1 MSYAILAVTACLTLI
16 NIFSYEFE
24 NFGCSVYVPP
34 VGEELQIEDFGTSV
48 SYHTDTYLLAK
59 LSQLN
64 LSQNMQ
70 DLIVS
75 RFQQVKDS
83 LPPELAEQVNKL
95 SDDEKIKQTDSR
107 YAQFL
112 SDRTNNLKSLMK
124 KFEDFTKEVEDKE
137 ERAKLDSANKSLRDF
152 ILRLSSPSE
161 DSDKS

>member
-1 MSYAILAVTACLTLI
+1 MSLKNY
-16 NIFSYEFE
+16 
-24 NFGCSVYVPP
+24 GCSVYVPP

-59 LSQLN
+59 MSQLN

-83 LPPELAEQVNKL
+83 LPSELAQQVDKL
-95 SDDEKIKQTDSR
+95 SDEEKITQTDSR

-152 ILRLSSPSE
+152 IIRLSSLSD

>member
-1 MSYAILAVTACLTLI
+1 MSLK
-16 NIFSYEFE
+16 

-48 SYHTDTYLLAK
+48 SYHSDTYLLAK
-59 LSQLN
+59 MSQLN

-83 LPPELAEQVNKL
+83 LPPDLADQVNKL
-95 SDDEKIKQTDSR
+95 SDEEKIKQTDSR

-124 KFEDFTKEVEDKE
+124 KFEDFTKEVVDKE
-137 ERAKLDSANKSLRDF
+137 ERAKLDSANKYLRDF
-152 ILRLSSPSE
+152 IIRLSSPSE

>member
-1 MSYAILAVTACLTLI
+1 MSLK
-16 NIFSYEFE
+16 

-59 LSQLN
+59 MSQLN
-64 LSQNMQ
+64 LSQNLQ

-83 LPPELAEQVNKL
+83 LSPELAEQVNKL
-95 SDDEKIKQTDSR
+95 SDEEKIKQTDSR

-124 KFEDFTKEVEDKE
+124 KFEDFTKEVEDSE

-152 ILRLSSPSE
+152 ILRLSSPSDE

>member
-1 MSYAILAVTACLTLI
+1 MSLK
-16 NIFSYEFE
+16 

-59 LSQLN
+59 MSQLN

-95 SDDEKIKQTDSR
+95 SDEEKINQTDSR

-137 ERAKLDSANKSLRDF
+137 ERAKLDSANKYLRDF
-152 ILRLSSPSE
+152 IIRLSSPSE
-161 DSDKS
+161 VSDKS

>member
-1 MSYAILAVTACLTLI
+1 MSLKNY
-16 NIFSYEFE
+16 
-24 NFGCSVYVPP
+24 GCSVYVPP

-48 SYHTDTYLLAK
+48 SYHTDAYLLAK
-59 LSQLN
+59 MSQLN
-64 LSQNMQ
+64 LSQHMQ

-75 RFQQVKDS
+75 RFQEVKDS

-95 SDDEKIKQTDSR
+95 SDEEKIKQTDSR

-124 KFEDFTKEVEDKE
+124 NFEDFTKEVEDKE

-152 ILRLSSPSE
+152 ILRLSSPTE

>member
-1 MSYAILAVTACLTLI
+1 MSLKNY
-16 NIFSYEFE
+16 
-24 NFGCSVYVPP
+24 GCSVYIPP

-48 SYHTDTYLLAK
+48 SYHTDAYLLARM
-59 LSQLN
+59 SQLN

-83 LPPELAEQVNKL
+83 LPSELAEQIDKL
-95 SDDEKIKQTDSR
+95 SDEEKIKQTDSR

-124 KFEDFTKEVEDKE
+124 NFEDFTKEVEDKE

>member
-1 MSYAILAVTACLTLI
+1 MSLK
-16 NIFSYEFE
+16 

-34 VGEELQIEDFGTSV
+34 IGEELQIEDFGTSV
-48 SYHTDTYLLAK
+48 SYHTDAYLLAK
-59 LSQLN
+59 MSQLN

-75 RFQQVKDS
+75 RFQQIKDS

-95 SDDEKIKQTDSR
+95 SDEEKIKQTDSR

-112 SDRTNNLKSLMK
+112 SDRSNNLKSLMN
-124 KFEDFTKEVEDKE
+124 KFEDFTKEVADKE
-137 ERAKLDSANKSLRDF
+137 ERAKLDSANKYLRDF
-152 ILRLSSPSE
+152 IIRLSSPSE

>member
-1 MSYAILAVTACLTLI
+1 MSLKNY
-16 NIFSYEFE
+16 
-24 NFGCSVYVPP
+24 GCSVYVPP

-48 SYHTDTYLLAK
+48 SYHTDAYLLAK
-59 LSQLN
+59 MSQLN

-75 RFQQVKDS
+75 RFQEVKDL

-95 SDDEKIKQTDSR
+95 SDEDKIKQTDSR

-124 KFEDFTKEVEDKE
+124 NFEDFTKEVQDKE

>member
-1 MSYAILAVTACLTLI
+1 MSLKNY
-16 NIFSYEFE
+16 
-24 NFGCSVYVPP
+24 GCSVYVSPL
-34 VGEELQIEDFGTSV
+34 GEELQIEDFGTSV
-48 SYHTDTYLLAK
+48 SYHTDVYLLAK

-83 LPPELAEQVNKL
+83 LTPDLAEQVNKL
-95 SDDEKIKQTDSR
+95 SDEEKIKQTDSR

>member
-1 MSYAILAVTACLTLI
+1 MSLK
-16 NIFSYEFE
+16 

-59 LSQLN
+59 MSQLN

-83 LPPELAEQVNKL
+83 LPPDLAEQVNKL

-124 KFEDFTKEVEDKE
+124 KFEDFTKEIEDKE
-137 ERAKLDSANKSLRDF
+137 ERSKLDSANKSLRDF
-152 ILRLSSPSE
+152 ILRLSRS
-161 DSDKS
+161 DSDSNE

>member
-1 MSYAILAVTACLTLI
+1 MSLK
-16 NIFSYEFE
+16 

-59 LSQLN
+59 MSQLN

-75 RFQQVKDS
+75 RFQQVQDL
-83 LPPELAEQVNKL
+83 LPPELAEQVDKL
-95 SDDEKIKQTDSR
+95 SDEEKIEQTDSR

-152 ILRLSSPSE
+152 ILRLSRS
-161 DSDKS
+161 DSDSDE

>member
-1 MSYAILAVTACLTLI
+1 MSLKNY
-16 NIFSYEFE
+16 
-24 NFGCSVYVPP
+24 GCSVYVPP

-59 LSQLN
+59 MSQLN
-64 LSQNMQ
+64 LSQNLQ

-83 LPPELAEQVNKL
+83 LPPELSEQVNKL
-95 SDDEKIKQTDSR
+95 SDEEKINQTDSR

-112 SDRTNNLKSLMK
+112 SDRTNNIKSLMK

-152 ILRLSSPSE
+152 ILRLSSPSDE
-161 DSDKS
+161 SDNS

>member
-1 MSYAILAVTACLTLI
+1 MVMSLKNY
-16 NIFSYEFE
+16 
-24 NFGCSVYVPP
+24 GCSVYVPP
-34 VGEELQIEDFGTSV
+34 IGEELQIEDFGTSV

-59 LSQLN
+59 MSQLN
-64 LSQNMQ
+64 LSQNIQ
-70 DLIVS
+70 DMIVS

-95 SDDEKIKQTDSR
+95 SDEEKIKQTDSR

-124 KFEDFTKEVEDKE
+124 KFEDFTKEVKDQE
-137 ERAKLDSANKSLRDF
+137 ERSKLDSANKFLRDF
-152 ILRLSSPSE
+152 ILRLSSPSD

>member
-1 MSYAILAVTACLTLI
+1 MSLKNY
-16 NIFSYEFE
+16 
-24 NFGCSVYVPP
+24 GCSVYVPP

-59 LSQLN
+59 MSQLN

-83 LPPELAEQVNKL
+83 LPPELAEQVDKL
-95 SDDEKIKQTDSR
+95 SDEEKIKQTDSR

-112 SDRTNNLKSLMK
+112 SDRTNNLRSLMK

-152 ILRLSSPSE
+152 IIRLSAPSE
-161 DSDKS
+161 GSDKP

>member
-1 MSYAILAVTACLTLI
+1 MSLK
-16 NIFSYEFE
+16 N
-24 NFGCSVYVPP
+24 NGCSVYVPP

-59 LSQLN
+59 MSQLN
-64 LSQNMQ
+64 LSQNLQ

-83 LPPELAEQVNKL
+83 LPPDLAEQVNKL

-152 ILRLSSPSE
+152 ILRLSSPYE
-161 DSDKS
+161 DADKS

>member
-1 MSYAILAVTACLTLI
+1 MSLKNY
-16 NIFSYEFE
+16 
-24 NFGCSVYVPP
+24 GCSVYVPP

-59 LSQLN
+59 MSQLN
-64 LSQNMQ
+64 LSQNLQ

-161 DSDKS
+161 GSDKP

>member
-1 MSYAILAVTACLTLI
+1 MSLKNY
-16 NIFSYEFE
+16 
-24 NFGCSVYVPP
+24 GCSVYVPP

-48 SYHTDTYLLAK
+48 SYHTDIFLLAK
-59 LSQLN
+59 ISQLN

-75 RFQQVKDS
+75 RFQQIKDS
-83 LPPELAEQVNKL
+83 LSPELAEQVNKL
-95 SDDEKIKQTDSR
+95 SDEEKIKQTDSR

-112 SDRTNNLKSLMK
+112 SDRSNNLKSLMK

-152 ILRLSSPSE
+152 IIRLSSPSE

>member
-1 MSYAILAVTACLTLI
+1 MSLK
-16 NIFSYEFE
+16 

-59 LSQLN
+59 MSQLN

-83 LPPELAEQVNKL
+83 LPPDLAEQVNKL
-95 SDDEKIKQTDSR
+95 SDEEKIKQTDSR

-137 ERAKLDSANKSLRDF
+137 ERSKLDSANKYLRDF
-152 ILRLSSPSE
+152 IIRLSSPSE

>member
-1 MSYAILAVTACLTLI
+1 MSLK
-16 NIFSYEFE
+16 

-59 LSQLN
+59 MSQLN

-83 LPPELAEQVNKL
+83 LPPELADQVNKL
-95 SDDEKIKQTDSR
+95 SDEEKITQTDSR

-112 SDRTNNLKSLMK
+112 SDRTNKLKSLMK

-152 ILRLSSPSE
+152 ILRLSRS
-161 DSDKS
+161 DSDSDE

>member
-1 MSYAILAVTACLTLI
+1 MSLKNY
-16 NIFSYEFE
+16 
-24 NFGCSVYVPP
+24 GCSVYVPP

-59 LSQLN
+59 MSQLN
-64 LSQNMQ
+64 LSQNLQ

-83 LPPELAEQVNKL
+83 LPSELAEQVNKL

-124 KFEDFTKEVEDKE
+124 KFEDFTKEVEDNE

-152 ILRLSSPSE
+152 IIRLSSLSE

>member
-1 MSYAILAVTACLTLI
+1 MSLKNY
-16 NIFSYEFE
+16 
-24 NFGCSVYVPP
+24 GCSVYVPP

-48 SYHTDTYLLAK
+48 SYHTDIYLLAK
-59 LSQLN
+59 MSQLN

-83 LPPELAEQVNKL
+83 LPPDLAEQVNKL
-95 SDDEKIKQTDSR
+95 SDEEKIKQTDSR

-112 SDRTNNLKSLMK
+112 SDRSNNLKSLMK

-137 ERAKLDSANKSLRDF
+137 ERAKLDSANKYLRDF
-152 ILRLSSPSE
+152 IIRLSSPSE
-161 DSDKS
+161 GSDKS

>member
-1 MSYAILAVTACLTLI
+1 MSLKNY
-16 NIFSYEFE
+16 
-24 NFGCSVYVPP
+24 GCSIYVPP

-59 LSQLN
+59 MSQLN
-64 LSQNMQ
+64 LSQNLQ

-75 RFQQVKDS
+75 RFQQVKDC
-83 LPPELAEQVNKL
+83 LPPDLAEQVNKL
-95 SDDEKIKQTDSR
+95 SDEEKIKQTDSR

-112 SDRTNNLKSLMK
+112 SDRTNSLKSLMK
-124 KFEDFTKEVEDKE
+124 KFDDFTKEVEDKE

-152 ILRLSSPSE
+152 ILRLSSTSE

>member
-1 MSYAILAVTACLTLI
+1 MSLK
-16 NIFSYEFE
+16 

-34 VGEELQIEDFGTSV
+34 VGEELQIEDFGSSV
-48 SYHTDTYLLAK
+48 SYHSDSYLLAK

-64 LSQNMQ
+64 LSQNLQ

-83 LPPELAEQVNKL
+83 LPADLAEQVNHL

-107 YAQFL
+107 YTQFL

-124 KFEDFTKEVEDKE
+124 KFEDYSKDVKDSE
-137 ERAKLDSANKSLRDF
+137 EREKLTAANKSLRDF
-152 ILRLSSPSE
+152 ILRLSRSE
-161 DSDKS
+161 ADSNDSDKS

>member
-1 MSYAILAVTACLTLI
+1 MSLKNY
-16 NIFSYEFE
+16 
-24 NFGCSVYVPP
+24 GCSVYVPP
-34 VGEELQIEDFGTSV
+34 IGEELQIEDFGTSV

-59 LSQLN
+59 MSQLN

-83 LPPELAEQVNKL
+83 LPSDLAEQVDKL
-95 SDDEKIKQTDSR
+95 SDEEKIKQTDSR

-112 SDRTNNLKSLMK
+112 SDRTAKLKSLMN
-124 KFEDFTKEVEDKE
+124 KFEDFTKEVKDKE
-137 ERAKLDSANKSLRDF
+137 ERDKLVSANKSLRDF
-152 ILRLSSPSE
+152 ILRLSAPSE

>member
-1 MSYAILAVTACLTLI
+1 MSLKNY
-16 NIFSYEFE
+16 
-24 NFGCSVYVPP
+24 GCSVYVPP

-59 LSQLN
+59 MSHLN

-83 LPPELAEQVNKL
+83 LPPDLAEQVNKL
-95 SDDEKIKQTDSR
+95 SDEEKIKQTDSR

-124 KFEDFTKEVEDKE
+124 KFEDFTKEVQDKE
-137 ERAKLDSANKSLRDF
+137 ERAKLDSANKFLRDF
-152 ILRLSSPSE
+152 IIRLSSPSA

>member
-1 MSYAILAVTACLTLI
+1 MSLKNY
-16 NIFSYEFE
+16 
-24 NFGCSVYVPP
+24 GCSVYVPP
-34 VGEELQIEDFGTSV
+34 VGEDLQIEDFGTSV
-48 SYHTDTYLLAK
+48 SYHSDAYLIAK

-83 LPPELAEQVNKL
+83 LPDDLADEVNKL
-95 SDDEKIKQTDSR
+95 SDEEKIKQTDSR
-107 YAQFL
+107 YTQFL

-124 KFEDFTKEVEDKE
+124 KFEDYSKEVKDSE
-137 ERAKLDSANKSLRDF
+137 ERDKLTAANKSLRDF
-152 ILRLSSPSE
+152 ILRLSHTDSDSN

>member
-1 MSYAILAVTACLTLI
+1 MSLKNY
-16 NIFSYEFE
+16 
-24 NFGCSVYVPP
+24 GCSVYVPP

-59 LSQLN
+59 MSYLN

-75 RFQQVKDS
+75 RFQEVKDS
-83 LPPELAEQVNKL
+83 LPPELAEQLNKL
-95 SDDEKIKQTDSR
+95 SDEEKIKQTDSR

-112 SDRTNNLKSLMK
+112 SDRTNTLKSLMK

-152 ILRLSSPSE
+152 ILRFSSPSE